1 MKKEYPYLRDS
12 KPKKNPTQIRHFL
25 NDQVT
30 VAGEKA
36 SLKPITK

>member
-1 MKKEYPYLRDS
+1 MKKEYQYLRDS
-12 KPKKNPTQIRHFL
+12 KPKKPTQIRHFL

>member
-1 MKKEYPYLRDS
+1 MKKEYTYCRDS
-12 KPKKNPTQIRHFL
+12 KPKKPTQIRHFL

-30 VAGEKA
+30 IAREKA